1 MSDNNHENARVDSM
15 SGGAVRVSFGA
26 PAANAPAPV
35 APPST
40 RVYNGGHRIHGDGSA
55 ESTGGVTRWVHSTAG
70 TPGASIASTLQKMN
84 GQLTA
89 ELEPGVPGSRT
100 PVTSPVFR
108 GLLRRDAFGG
118 WHDVGA
124 GDSTSPAPA
133 AAQAAQQPE
142 PQQQAEAFD
151 TEGVFDAAED
161 AAIAADFANVPEPA
175 FRSMMASAT
184 GAMVLG
190 RDLGQTVSRFAR
202 DTGIAPEVASEMV
215 ENAIWATRQI
225 VNRSL
230 LKAGLREDD
239 LDAFRKHLEANP
251 GQYQNAVS
259 YLTHGRD
266 VSVFQ
271 KLGAE
276 WLQRKDRQDQFD
288 SNTHA
293 AGSSRLTGADTG
305 LPGVTEQQLREA
317 GFETSVNR
325 GGVMMVRTPG
335 GNWQRAS
342 DLMGA

>member
-1 MSDNNHENARVDSM
+1 MSDQDRSSNTETL
-15 SGGAVRVSFGA
+15 SGGAQRVTFGA
-26 PAANAPAPV
+26 PAANVPAPA

-40 RVYNGGHRIHGDGSA
+40 RVYNGGVRIHGDGSA
-55 ESTGGVTRWVHSTAG
+55 ESTGGVTRWVHSTGG
-70 TPGASIASTLQKMN
+70 TPGASIASTLQKVN
-84 GQLTA
+84 GRLTA

-100 PVTSPVFR
+100 PVDSPVFR

-118 WHDVGA
+118 WHDVGGSGA
-124 GDSTSPAPA
+124 ASPTPA
-133 AAQAAQQPE
+133 AEQPAQQMQ
-142 PQQQAEAFD
+142 QQQAEAFD

-161 AAIAADFANVPEPA
+161 AAIAKDFANVPEPA

-202 DTGIAPEVASEMV
+202 DTGIAPEVASELV
-215 ENAIWATRQI
+215 TNAIWSQQQI
-225 VNRSL
+225 VGRAL
-230 LKAGLREDD
+230 LKVGVREEDF
-239 LDAFRKHLEANP
+239 DAFRKHLEGNP
-251 GQYQNAVS
+251 GAYMDAVS
-259 YLTHGRD
+259 HLTHGRN
-266 VSVFQ
+266 VSKFQ
-271 KLGAE
+271 QLGAE

-288 SNTHA
+288 SNTRA

-325 GGVMMVRTPG
+325 GGVMMVRRPG